1 LQEPLK
7 SRMMS
12 WHINPRREYDMAI
25 PPIVDQPLKLR
36 TRIIF
41 SSPTGHVLRSSE
53 PRIFFTF
60 QAPSNILR
68 EMEMQ
73 NIELI
78 LSHNIDLLF
87 QHGHRLIVPAH
98 IQQESPKGISR
109 LVTDV
114 HEGNLLLMKI
124 HLHQGLKSRENPF

>member
-1 LQEPLK
+1 MP
-7 SRMMS
+7 R
-12 WHINPRREYDMAI
+12 HINLWQKKDMPI
-25 PPIVDQPLKLR
+25 PTIVDQLLKLR
-36 TRIIF
+36 NRIIF
-41 SSPTGHVLRSSE
+41 PSPSGHVLRSSE
-53 PRIFFTF
+53 TRIFFTF

-109 LVTDV
+109 LVLDV
-114 HEGNLLLMKI
+114 D
-124 HLHQGLKSRENPF
+124 